1 MCPNK
6 TETRLQVTWVYGVT
20 KRGCPKSFGFRHD
33 VSGTGHIAE
42 SCGQESLDID
52 INGASIGF
60 LFSHSSDKGFYWNF
74 SMNTARKNLKLAQ
87 NFKLVLS

>member
-33 VSGTGHIAE
+33 VGGTGHIAE
-42 SCGQESLDID
+42 SCGQVSLDID
-52 INGASIGF
+52 INV
-60 LFSHSSDKGFYWNF
+60 Y
-74 SMNTARKNLKLAQ
+74 R
-87 NFKLVLS
+87 FKHGVCHVMMADTYH